1 MVFISIAIYIA
12 HNLINDLTT
21 LLIKIEGAEN
31 SILPKWLLIPQTIFY
46 MDIVILLFTVY
57 TLYRQI

>member
-12 HNLINDLTT
+12 DNLIKDLTT
-21 LLIKIEGAEN
+21 LLIKIEDAEN
-31 SILPKWLLIPQTIFY
+31 SILPKWLFIPKTIFY
-46 MDIVILLFTVY
+46 MDIIILLFTIY